1 MKKQNTELPRIDLV
15 PLLDALFCTL
25 FFYMAFSF
33 FSSPAPAK
41 HVPVKKAI
49 HSKQPA
55 QKAAHV
61 WVKED
66 GSILVNGSMMQKAQL
81 ISFFKENKSSFKLT
95 SVGGD
100 DNVRVEDI
108 QTVIHWLK
116 SSGVTSI
123 SFRVK

>member
-81 ISFFKENKSSFKLT
+81 ISFFSKNKNVFKLI

>member
-1 MKKQNTELPRIDLV
+1 MKKRNTELPRIDLV

-33 FSSPAPAK
+33 FSSTAPAK
-41 HVPVKKAI
+41 HVPVKKAV

-55 QKAAHV
+55 QKSTHV
-61 WVKED
+61 WVGER
-66 GSILVNGSMMQKAQL
+66 GSITVNGTVMKKEQI
-81 ISFFKENKSSFKLT
+81 ISFFKKNKGSFRLV

-100 DNVRVEDI
+100 DNVRVENI
-108 QTVIHWLK
+108 QTVIRWIK

-123 SFRVK
+123 SFRAK

>member
-61 WVKED
+61 WLGEN
-66 GSILVNGSMMQKAQL
+66 GSISVNGKVMQREHI
-81 ISFFKENKSSFKLT
+81 ISFFKKNKGSFKIV

-108 QTVIHWLK
+108 QTVIRWLK